1 MVTFYG
7 AGERTGILNVEAKL
21 GKILDKQ
28 EGTLVVKASDRD
40 TILDEISA
48 RAARYKSF
56 DPDTFAELMTLR
68 ANVRDIFNKGMDPGA
83 EIMEQLYFLDSTN
96 RALVEKMSATY
107 DLVVTPQDFKAIA
120 NIMSDHLAEQ
130 VPILKDFTKFFGRLA
145 EDFLKSAKPS
155 KSAFDWKAIGEI
167 IVFGRRK
174 KGPAVDEYVGDLLGL
189 NKLTK
194 ELFGSRFSEM
204 LGVDPKTPITE
215 QVLKKFSWFKPNS
228 SLADILLGG
237 TAASE
242 TRRTGAKYAK
252 IEIFDILN
260 VSKGFQLFYAN
271 KLPKKWTNVPWV
283 NFDGKVL
290 EQNFTQTYEERLLYR
305 DKDGNM
311 IMNVIQVPQKTEA
324 SWWEQ
329 VINKEGQIND
339 IADVTK
345 ARTAYAVNGNHS
357 NDATL
362 VKGFHLWGKKNNIP
376 TSTIHDAFFANA
388 SDMIKA
394 RAGLRDLYATAV
406 DKQSV
411 RATLDE
417 MRARGLPK
425 EIYQKYL
432 DEAIETGLIPVIGRS
447 RINGVLLTKE
457 DILTKQDILGTIP
470 DPAKF
475 NDDLG
480 FYGIG

>member
-28 EGTLVVKASDRD
+28 ESTLVVKASDRD

-68 ANVRDIFNKGMDPGA
+68 ANVRDIFNKGMDPGD

-145 EDFLKSAKPS
+145 EDFLKSSKPS
-155 KSAFDWKAIGEI
+155 KAAFDWKAIGEI
-167 IVFGRRK
+167 IVFGQRK
-174 KGPAVDEYVGDLLGL
+174 KGPTVDKYIGDLLGL

-237 TAASE
+237 TAAAE

-252 IEIFDILN
+252 IEVFDILD

-357 NDATL
+357 ND
-362 VKGFHLWGKKNNIP
+362 
-376 TSTIHDAFFANA
+376 
-388 SDMIKA
+388 
-394 RAGLRDLYATAV
+394 
-406 DKQSV
+406 KQSC
-411 RATLDE
+411 RFKTL
-417 MRARGLPK
+417 
-425 EIYQKYL
+425 
-432 DEAIETGLIPVIGRS
+432 
-447 RINGVLLTKE
+447 
-457 DILTKQDILGTIP
+457 
-470 DPAKF
+470 
-475 NDDLG
+475 
-480 FYGIG
+480 